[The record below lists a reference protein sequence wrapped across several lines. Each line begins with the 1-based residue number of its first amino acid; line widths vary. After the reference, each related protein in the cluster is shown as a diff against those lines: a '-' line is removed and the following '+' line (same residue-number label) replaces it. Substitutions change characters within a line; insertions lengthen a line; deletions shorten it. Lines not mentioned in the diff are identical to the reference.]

1 MNHDDRSYWL
11 DEPGNQKKVFW
22 ALCVICAVVAA
33 AELVVHRH
41 PHFSWEGFPFFY
53 CIFGFIAFWCV
64 VIAGKHLRKILWRP
78 EDYYD

>member
-1 MNHDDRSYWL
+1 MSKDERRDWL
-11 DEPGNQKKVFW
+11 DDPANTKKVFW
-22 ALCVICAVVAA
+22 GLCVICALTAA

-53 CIFGFIAFWCV
+53 CIFGFTAFWCV
-64 VIAGKHLRKILWRP
+64 VIAGKHLLKILWRP